1 MPRTES
7 VARAKLLEGL
17 TAAKNKLL
25 PVVDS
30 DWVSRC
36 DTMAVHGISTKDL
49 ERLNNVAMLGKKNNN
64 TVGIFYPLENVMVL
78 PAELGKRW
86 VDHDLVPESRLR
98 RQMKPQDL
106 NIEELQ
112 KESIWGRLKG
122 RKGPET
128 RWYSEETLHRIL
140 AVSVIPV
147 EWKEG
152 VDFLAVRTL
161 PEGQDQE
168 VEIRYAIPNTGRFRQ
183 AAYYYWGRM
192 AVDLVR
198 EEERPRQ
205 TCKRECKKDGD
216 QEEMEERERMFH
228 EKRECLKIL
237 VKERKK
243 LLLRKLSLRQKM
255 EKTEKRL
262 KKNREDMEALGM
274 DTDTDIEYDSS
285 DSTSKS
291 SS

>member
-1 MPRTES
+1 
-7 VARAKLLEGL
+7 
-17 TAAKNKLL
+17 
-25 PVVDS
+25 
-30 DWVSRC
+30 
-36 DTMAVHGISTKDL
+36 
-49 ERLNNVAMLGKKNNN
+49 
-64 TVGIFYPLENVMVL
+64 
-78 PAELGKRW
+78 
-86 VDHDLVPESRLR
+86 
-98 RQMKPQDL
+98 MKPQDL
-106 NIEELQ
+106 IIEELQ

-128 RWYSEETLHRIL
+128 RGNTEETLHRLL

-161 PEGQDQE
+161 PEGEDLE

-198 EEERPRQ
+198 EEGRPRQ
-205 TCKRECKKDGD
+205 MCNRECKKHDL
-216 QEEMEERERMFH
+216 EEKEQRERMFR

-243 LLLRKLSLRQKM
+243 LLLRKHSLRQK
-255 EKTEKRL
+255 L
-262 KKNREDMEALGM
+262 NKNRENMEALGM
-274 DTDTDIEYDSS
+274 DTDTDIECDSS
-285 DSTSKS
+285 DSTSDFS
-291 SS
+291 F